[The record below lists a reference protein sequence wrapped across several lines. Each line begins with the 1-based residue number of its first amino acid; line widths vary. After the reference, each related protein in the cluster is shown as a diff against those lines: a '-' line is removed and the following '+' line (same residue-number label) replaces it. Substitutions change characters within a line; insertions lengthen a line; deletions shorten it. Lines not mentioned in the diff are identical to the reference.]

1 MGTTRSSKYDFAVEW
16 GKSCPIETGAETVS
30 FEFFTILGHI
40 MAHAGENATSPRFE
54 VVVEPFF
61 RSAIMLRKKLGITAG
76 KYSPGNLRQFTYGAV
91 ACLFVA
97 ASAAC
102 TAQAGEYIPVKL
114 SAKQVDAKANALLKQ
129 MTLREKV
136 RMMAFENILDVP
148 GVERLHIPTL
158 VMSDASLG
166 VRRFGASTAYPA
178 SAALA
183 STWNRKL
190 AFLEG
195 RQIGSDCR
203 ARGVH
208 VIFGPGVNIVREP
221 QNGRNFEYLGEDP
234 YLSGQMAAPWIRG
247 VQSQGVAA
255 CAKHYVANEQE
266 TDRIDIN
273 EIISKRALEEIYLP
287 PFRAA
292 VRQGDVWSIMAAYDQ
307 VNGEYCTAS
316 KFLLT
321 DVLRKHWGFK
331 GVLMSDWGASH
342 ATLGPLKAGMDL
354 EMHRPIFYNMLTI
367 PPLLKSGKL
376 QMSNINQHVRRIL
389 RMMVALNF
397 LNRPQTK
404 KDIPLNNPASA
415 AAAMKVAA
423 EGTVLLRNKNN
434 FLPLDKSEIKHIV
447 VLGPM
452 ASPAV
457 TTGGGSAY
465 VIPIATPVSMLAA
478 VRKAA
483 GNSAKVTYIPYIGHG
498 KAYWSQNDFYAPDGK
513 PGAEV
518 CILAA
523 KSTSVP
529 PMVHDVKSLNLSWEH
544 SGELPRHVGPGFSAQ
559 WVTEIKPHKTGNYM
573 LKFFCNAGNAEA
585 FLNKKKIIE
594 QWRPR
599 PVIPF
604 MDDYH
609 FVKGHTYQLIIQLQ
623 PNEQNGVMVPGEM
636 KVGLHRIHDQ
646 MLTSRQRKEIKS
658 ADAVI
663 TCVGYGPR
671 LEHEDFDRS
680 YHLPSAQ
687 GRYIREVAKLN
698 PHQVVVVNAGGGVAM
713 SRWIHKIA
721 GLVYAWYPGENGN
734 TAVANIIFGKID
746 PSGRLPDT
754 FARNWHQQPAY
765 GHYPGHDI
773 YGLHP
778 EVHFAEGIYVGYRW
792 YDKKHISPRYCFG
805 FGLSYTTFSIGNL
818 HVSAQGKGKARTVTV
833 TAKVTNTGKRTG
845 AEIVQLYIRPQ
856 EDRAD
861 RCVQTL
867 KGFSRVNLKPGQSK
881 TVTMK
886 LDWRDFAYFDTKA
899 DQWAVPFGKYQIA
912 VGYNSR
918 DIAATGMVVMP

>member
-1 MGTTRSSKYDFAVEW
+1 
-16 GKSCPIETGAETVS
+16 
-30 FEFFTILGHI
+30 
-40 MAHAGENATSPRFE
+40 
-54 VVVEPFF
+54 
-61 RSAIMLRKKLGITAG
+61 MLRRKQGAFVSLANPNKLRYVMRCAALFLLAAAG
-76 KYSPGNLRQFTYGAV
+76 S
-91 ACLFVA
+91 
-97 ASAAC
+97 SC

-114 SAKQVDAKANALLKQ
+114 TAKQVDMKANALLKQ

-158 VMSDASLG
+158 VMSDASMG

-203 ARGVH
+203 ARGMH

-234 YLSGQMAAPWIRG
+234 FLSGQMAAPWIRG

-255 CAKHYVANEQE
+255 CVKHYVANEQE

-273 EIISKRALEEIYLP
+273 EIISRRAMEEIYLP

-307 VNGEYCTAS
+307 VNGVYCTAS

-321 DVLRKHWGFK
+321 TELRKRWGFK

-342 ATLGPLKAGMDL
+342 ATLGPLEAGMDL

-376 QMSNINQHVRRIL
+376 KMSNINQHVRRIL

-397 LNRPQTK
+397 LNRPQK
-404 KDIPLNNPASA
+404 KSGIPLNNPKSA
-415 AAAMKVAA
+415 AVAMKVAA
-423 EGTVLLRNKNN
+423 EGTVLLRNKNH
-434 FLPLDKSEIKHIV
+434 FLPLNTAAIKHIV

-457 TTGGGSAY
+457 TTGGGSGY
-465 VIPIATPVSMLAA
+465 VIPIANPVSMLAA
-478 VRKAA
+478 VTKAA
-483 GNSAKVTYIPYIGHG
+483 GANAKVTYIPYLGHG
-498 KAYWSQNDFYAPDGK
+498 RAYWSQSDFYAPDGT

-518 CILAA
+518 TFLAA

-529 PMVHDVKSLNLSWEH
+529 PMIHDVKSLNLSWKYP
-544 SGELPRHVGPGFSAQ
+544 GELPPHVGSGFTAQ
-559 WVTEIKPHKTGNYM
+559 WVTEIKPSKTGDYM
-573 LKFFCNAGNAEA
+573 LKFFCSDGAAYV
-585 FLNKKKIIE
+585 FLNKNKIVE

-599 PVIPF
+599 PGIPF

-609 FVKGHTYQLIIQLQ
+609 FVKGHTYQLVIQLQ
-623 PNEQNGVMVPGEM
+623 PNAGPGEM
-636 KVGLHRIHDQ
+636 KVGLHRIRYPL
-646 MLTSRQRKEIKS
+646 LTSYQRKEIKA

-671 LEHEDFDRS
+671 LEHEDLDRT
-680 YHLPSAQ
+680 YHLPSFQ
-687 GRYIREVAKLN
+687 GRYIAAVSKLN
-698 PHQVVVVNAGGGVAM
+698 VHQVVVVNAGGDIAM
-713 SRWIHKIA
+713 SHWIHKIA

-734 TAVANIIFGKID
+734 TAVADILFGKID

-754 FARNWHQQPAY
+754 FGRNWRQQPAY

-792 YDKKHISPRYCFG
+792 YDKKHIQPLYPFG
-805 FGLSYTTFSIGNL
+805 YGLSYTTFSIGGL
-818 HVSAQGKGKARTVTV
+818 HITASGSGKARTVTV
-833 TAKVTNTGKRTG
+833 TAKVTNTGHRSG
-845 AEIVQLYIRPQ
+845 AEVVQLYIRPQ
-856 EDRAD
+856 EDQAD

-867 KGFSRVNLKPGQSK
+867 KGFSRVNLHAGQSK

-886 LDWRDFAYFDTKA
+886 LDWCDFAYFNSNA
-899 DQWAVPFGKYQIA
+899 SHWEVPAGKYQIA

-918 DIAATGMVVMP
+918 DIAATGMVSMP

>member
-1 MGTTRSSKYDFAVEW
+1 
-16 GKSCPIETGAETVS
+16 
-30 FEFFTILGHI
+30 
-40 MAHAGENATSPRFE
+40 
-54 VVVEPFF
+54 
-61 RSAIMLRKKLGITAG
+61 MLRKKFGTASG
-76 KYSPGNLRQFTYGAV
+76 KSNSGNLRQFMHGAAV
-91 ACLFVA
+91 CLFA
-97 ASAAC
+97 AVGAAC

-136 RMMAFENILDVP
+136 RMMAFETILDVP
-148 GVERLHIPTL
+148 GVQRLHIPTL

-234 YLSGQMAAPWIRG
+234 YLSGQIAAPWIRG

-273 EIISKRALEEIYLP
+273 EIISKRAMEEIYLP

-307 VNGEYCTAS
+307 VNGVYCTAS

-342 ATLGPLKAGMDL
+342 ATLGPLEAGMDM

-376 QMSNINQHVRRIL
+376 TMSNINQHVRRTL

-404 KDIPLNNPASA
+404 KGIPLNNPVSA

-423 EGTVLLRNKNN
+423 EGTVLLRNKDS
-434 FLPLDKSEIKHIV
+434 FLPLNMAAVKHIV

-457 TTGGGSAY
+457 TTGGGSGY
-465 VIPIATPVSMLAA
+465 VIPIGTPVSMLAA
-478 VRKAA
+478 VKHAA
-483 GNSAKVTYIPYIGHG
+483 GAQAKVTYIPYIGQG
-498 KAYWSQNDFYAPDGK
+498 NAYWSQNDFYAPDGK
-513 PGAEV
+513 PGAEIS
-518 CILAA
+518 ILAA

-544 SGELPRHVGPGFSAQ
+544 PGELPRHVGPGFSAQ

-573 LKFFCNAGNAEA
+573 LKFYCNAGNAEA
-585 FLNKKKIIE
+585 FLNHKKIIE

-599 PVIPF
+599 PVIAF

-609 FVKGHTYQLIIQLQ
+609 FIKGHTYQLIIQLQ
-623 PNEQNGVMVPGEM
+623 PNEKNGAMIPGEM
-636 KVGLHRIHDQ
+636 KVGLHRIHYP
-646 MLTSRQRKEIKS
+646 MLTGRQRAEIKS

-663 TCVGYGPR
+663 TCVGYGPH
-671 LEHEDFDRS
+671 LEHEDFDRK

-687 GRYIREVAKLN
+687 GRYIREIAKLN
-698 PHQVVVVNAGGGVAM
+698 PHQVVVVNAGGDVAM

-734 TAVANIIFGKID
+734 TAVADIIFGKID

-754 FARNWHQQPAY
+754 FARNWRQQPAY

-773 YGLHP
+773 YGLNP

-805 FGLSYTTFSIGNL
+805 FGLSYTTFSIGKL
-818 HVSAQGKGKARTVTV
+818 HISAVGNGKARAVTV
-833 TAKVTNTGKRTG
+833 TAQVTNTGKRTG
-845 AEIVQLYIRPQ
+845 AEIVQLYLRPQ
-856 EDRAD
+856 EDQAN

-867 KGFSRVNLKPGQSK
+867 KGFSRVNLKPGQTK

-899 DQWAVPFGKYQIA
+899 DQWAVPVGKYQIA

-918 DIAATGMVVMP
+918 DIAATGVVSMP

>member
-1 MGTTRSSKYDFAVEW
+1 MLPQKSRIVSSVSGSNKLRHVMGGIAL
-16 GKSCPIETGAETVS
+16 CLLAATG
-30 FEFFTILGHI
+30 
-40 MAHAGENATSPRFE
+40 
-54 VVVEPFF
+54 
-61 RSAIMLRKKLGITAG
+61 
-76 KYSPGNLRQFTYGAV
+76 
-91 ACLFVA
+91 
-97 ASAAC
+97 AAC
-102 TAQAGEYIPVKL
+102 TAQAGEYIPAGL
-114 SAKQVDAKANALLKQ
+114 TAKQVNAKANALLKR

-136 RMMAFENILDVP
+136 RMMAFEDILDVP

-190 AFLEG
+190 AYLEG

-234 YLSGQMAAPWIRG
+234 FLSGEMAAPWIRG

-273 EIISKRALEEIYLP
+273 EIISRRALEEIYLP

-307 VNGEYCTAS
+307 VNGVYCTAS

-321 DVLRKHWGFK
+321 TELRKRWGFK

-342 ATLGPLKAGMDL
+342 ATLGPLKAGMDM

-376 QMSNINQHVRRIL
+376 KMSNINQHVRRTL

-397 LNRPQTK
+397 LNRPQK
-404 KDIPLNNPASA
+404 KKGIPLNNPKSA
-415 AAAMKVAA
+415 AAAMKVSA
-423 EGTVLLRNKNN
+423 EGTVLLRNKND
-434 FLPLDKSEIKHIV
+434 FLPLKTTTIKRIV

-457 TTGGGSAY
+457 TTGGGSGY
-465 VIPIATPVSMLAA
+465 VIPIAKPVSMLAA

-483 GNSAKVTYIPYIGHG
+483 GANAKVTYIPYLGHG
-498 KAYWSQNDFYAPDGK
+498 RAYWSQSDFYAPDGT

-518 CILAA
+518 TFLPA

-529 PMVHDVKSLNLSWEH
+529 PMIHDVRSLNLYWNYPD
-544 SGELPRHVGPGFSAQ
+544 ELPRHVGPGFTAQ
-559 WVTEIKPHKTGNYM
+559 WVTEIKPAETGDYM
-573 LKFFCNAGNAEA
+573 LKFFCSNGNVNGY
-585 FLNKKKIIE
+585 LDKKKIIE

-599 PVIPF
+599 PVVPF
-604 MDDYH
+604 LNSYH
-609 FVKGHTYQLIIQLQ
+609 FIKGHTYQLILQLQ
-623 PNEQNGVMVPGEM
+623 PNKGPGEL
-636 KVGLHRIHDQ
+636 KIGLHRIAYP
-646 MLTSRQRKEIKS
+646 LWTSYQRKEIKA

-680 YHLPSAQ
+680 YHLPSFQ
-687 GRYIREVAKLN
+687 GRYIAAVSKLN
-698 PHQVVVVNAGGGVAM
+698 PHQVVVVNAGAGIAM

-734 TAVANIIFGKID
+734 TAVADIIFGKID

-754 FARNWHQQPAY
+754 FARNWRQQPAC
-765 GHYPGHDI
+765 GHYPGHNI
-773 YGLHP
+773 YGLNP

-792 YDKKHISPRYCFG
+792 YDKMHIAPRYPFG
-805 FGLSYTTFSIGNL
+805 YGLSYTTFSIGGL
-818 HVSAQGKGKARTVTV
+818 HISAAGSGKARTVTV
-833 TAKVTNTGKRTG
+833 TATVTNTGHRSG
-845 AEIVQLYIRPQ
+845 AEVVQLYVRPQ
-856 EDRAD
+856 EDRAN

-867 KGFSRVNLKPGQSK
+867 KGFARVKLRPGQTK
-881 TVTMK
+881 TVKMK
-886 LDWRDFAYFDTKA
+886 LDWRDFAYFNTKA
-899 DQWAVPFGKYQIA
+899 DRWKVPHGKYQIA

-918 DIAATGMVVMP
+918 DIAATGMVEMP

>member
-1 MGTTRSSKYDFAVEW
+1 MGKY
-16 GKSCPIETGAETVS
+16 K
-30 FEFFTILGHI
+30 L
-40 MAHAGENATSPRFE
+40 NN
-54 VVVEPFF
+54 
-61 RSAIMLRKKLGITAG
+61 LRKLTCCGT
-76 KYSPGNLRQFTYGAV
+76 L
-91 ACLFVA
+91 CLLVTTG
-97 ASAAC
+97 AAC
-102 TAQAGEYIPVKL
+102 TAQAREYIRVKL
-114 SAKQVDAKANALLKQ
+114 TPQQVNAQADALLKQ

-136 RMMAFENILDVP
+136 RMMAFEGILDVP

-234 YLSGQMAAPWIRG
+234 YLAGQMAAPWIRG

-273 EIISKRALEEIYLP
+273 EIISRRALEEIYLP

-292 VRQGDVWSIMAAYDQ
+292 VRQGDVWTIMAAYDQ
-307 VNGEYCTAS
+307 VNGAYCTAS
-316 KFLLT
+316 RFLLT
-321 DVLRKHWGFK
+321 DVLRKRWGFK

-342 ATLGPLKAGMDL
+342 ATLGPLKAGLDL
-354 EMHRPIFYNMLTI
+354 EMHRPVFYNMLAI
-367 PPLLKSGKL
+367 PPLLKSG
-376 QMSNINQHVRRIL
+376 QIAMSNINQHVRRSL
-389 RMMVALNF
+389 RMMVAMNF
-397 LNRPQTK
+397 LNRPQQK
-404 KDIPLNNPASA
+404 SGIPLNNPKSA

-423 EGTVLLRNKNN
+423 EGTVLLRNKNH
-434 FLPLDKSEIKHIV
+434 FLPLNTVAIKHIV

-457 TTGGGSAY
+457 TTGGGSGY
-465 VIPIATPVSMLAA
+465 VIPIAKPVSMLAA
-478 VRKAA
+478 VKKAA
-483 GNSAKVTYIPYIGHG
+483 GKNAKVTYIPYIGHG
-498 KAYWSQNDFYAPDGK
+498 KAYWSQNDFYAPDGT

-518 CILAA
+518 TILDSGA
-523 KSTSVP
+523 TSVP
-529 PMVHDVKSLNLSWEH
+529 PMVHDVKSLNLSWEYP
-544 SGELPRHVGPGFSAQ
+544 GALPRHVGPGFTAQ
-559 WVTEIKPHKTGNYM
+559 WVTEIKPSKTGDYL
-573 LKFFCNAGNAEA
+573 LKFFCNNGDVEA

-609 FVKGHTYQLIIQLQ
+609 FVKGHTYQLVIKLQ
-623 PNEQNGVMVPGEM
+623 PTVKHGVMPAGEM
-636 KVGLHRIHDQ
+636 RIGLHRIHYPL
-646 MLTSRQRKEIKS
+646 LTLYQRKEIKS

-687 GRYIREVAKLN
+687 GRYIAEVAKLN
-698 PHQVVVVNAGGGVAM
+698 PHQVVVVNAGGGIAM
-713 SRWIHKIA
+713 SHWIHKIA

-734 TAVANIIFGKID
+734 TAVADIIFGKID

-754 FARNWHQQPAY
+754 FARNWRTQPAY

-773 YGLHP
+773 YGLNP

-792 YDKKHISPRYCFG
+792 YDKKHITPRYPFG
-805 FGLSYTTFSIGNL
+805 FGLSYTSFSIGGL
-818 HVSAQGKGKARTVTV
+818 HITTSGSGKARTVTV
-833 TAKVTNTGKRTG
+833 TANVTNTGHRSG
-845 AEIVQLYIRPQ
+845 AEVVQLYIRPQ
-856 EDRAD
+856 EDRAH

-867 KGFSRVNLKPGQSK
+867 KGFGRVNLKPGQSK

-886 LDWRDFAYFDTKA
+886 LDWRDFAYFNTKA
-899 DQWAVPFGKYQIA
+899 NHWEVPAGKYQIA

-918 DIAATGMVVMP
+918 DMAAAGMVEMK